1 MNVLFVGKGRTGV
14 CWYRA
19 ALPATHLGIDWC
31 GVHGEPDALTVL
43 TGVFEGT
50 MTVERFFDYDVVVM
64 QQARGAAWAKLIERL
79 RGAGVTVLYEIDDDL
94 HALRKKDDHDFAHQW
109 TPELLRDIEVAM
121 AACDGL
127 IVSTEHLARRY
138 ARPELPAW
146 VCRNGIDLAR
156 YALTPPP
163 REGVT
168 LGWAG
173 GTGHFKAMVPW
184 LHEVDRLMGEREDVR
199 FVSLGQPFADM
210 LHERHSPERAL
221 SLPFTMLESYPAA
234 MTLMDIA
241 LAPAGRSNFYLAKS
255 DLRWLEASALGI
267 PTIAD
272 PDIYPEIEHGVTG
285 FHAATAAEAGEHMRA
300 LVADA
305 EFRRR
310 VGAQAQAYV
319 REHRSMQVAA
329 EQWRAVFSEVI
340 GSPVSAAAA

>member
-31 GVHGEPDALTVL
+31 GVHGEPDEMQVL
-43 TGVFEGT
+43 TGVFDGT
-50 MTVERFFDYDVVVM
+50 MSVERFFDYDVVVM
-64 QQARGAAWAKLIERL
+64 QQARGTAWAALITRL
-79 RGAGVTVLYEIDDDL
+79 RAAGVTVLYEIDDDL
-94 HALRKKDDHDFAHQW
+94 HALRKKADHDFSHQW

-127 IVSTEHLARRY
+127 IVSTDHLAKRY
-138 ARPELPAW
+138 ARPERPAW
-146 VCRNGIDLAR
+146 VCRNGIDLSR
-156 YALTPPP
+156 YALTLPE
-163 REGVT
+163 RSGVT
-168 LGWAG
+168 VGWAG
-173 GTGHFKAMVPW
+173 GTGHYNAVVPW
-184 LHEVDRLMGEREDVR
+184 LHEVDRLMRERSDVS

-210 LHERHSPERAL
+210 LHELHSPERAL

-272 PDIYPEIEHGVTG
+272 PEIYPEIEHGVTG
-285 FHAATAAEAGEHMRA
+285 FHAATAAEAGEHMRLLA
-300 LVADA
+300 GDA
-305 EFRRR
+305 ELRRR

-329 EQWRAVFSEVI
+329 EQWREVFAELT
-340 GSPVSAAAA
+340 GTAPVSAAA